1 MPIKKTNKAKFKN
14 DVTVEGLFY
23 DCALEEKV
31 TGPNS
36 KVPGTN
42 YIAGTVDVVTND
54 EYTNVVTIHYS
65 YVATTDT
72 KYPMLKKMMDGEVP
86 SFLKD
91 GAEAALAVR
100 ILGSIEVNEFYTDRT
115 LDENNQPTLASGKR
129 IRGGPIFT
137 ISRKDFDPS
146 MAKRSLF
153 RADMVI
159 TSAQYKEANEEK
171 GWPEKVTIKGWIF
184 DYRESAYPVSFT
196 VLHPSAISFFQ
207 GLDIS
212 GRNPAFTEIHGY
224 VVSMTTK
231 VQREIEGAFSTEIVE
246 YTQQSKDWVVNFCL
260 KEDQWYPFDD
270 EEDSLLGPTI
280 MKEKMKQREEY
291 LAELKNRYDERQRA
305 KTSPAT
311 PTVKSSGLDFS
322 F

>member
-1 MPIKKTNKAKFKN
+1 MPTKKNTKAKFKN
-14 DVTVEGLFY
+14 DVTIEGLFY
-23 DCALEEKV
+23 DCNLEERT

-36 KVPGTN
+36 KVPGTT
-42 YIAGTVDVVTND
+42 YLRGTVDVVTND
-54 EYTNVVTIHYS
+54 EYTNVVTVNYS
-65 YVATTDT
+65 YVPETDP
-72 KYPMLKKMMDGEVP
+72 KYTMLRNMMDNKVP
-86 SFLKD
+86 SFIKD
-91 GAEAALAVR
+91 GADAALAIR

-129 IRGGPIFT
+129 VSGGPIFT
-137 ISRKDFDPS
+137 INRKDFDPS
-146 MAKRSLF
+146 FTKRSMF

-184 DYRESAYPVSFT
+184 DFRETAYPVSFT
-196 VLHPSAISFFQ
+196 VLHPEAIAFFQ

-224 VVSMTTK
+224 VVSMTTE
-231 VQREIEGAFSTEIVE
+231 VQREIEGAFSTEVIK

-260 KEDQWYPFDD
+260 KEEEWYPFDD
-270 EEDSLLGPTI
+270 DEESLLGPTI

-305 KTSPAT
+305 KTTPVAPA
-311 PTVKSSGLDFS
+311 VKASGLDFA